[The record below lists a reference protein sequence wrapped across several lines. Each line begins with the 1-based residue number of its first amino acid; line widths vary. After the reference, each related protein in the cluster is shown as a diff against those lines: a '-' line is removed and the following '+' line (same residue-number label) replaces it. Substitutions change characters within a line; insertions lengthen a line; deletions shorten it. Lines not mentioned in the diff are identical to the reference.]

1 LLNKEKILRDSSR
14 ELTEREKQILYKI
27 VHLYILKASPVGSR
41 FLSKYIEQEM
51 KLSPATMRNIMSDL
65 EELEYISHPHTSA
78 GRVPTDKGYR
88 FYVDSLQS
96 FEKLS
101 KKELTAV
108 KDTLAQSDSQSLL
121 KNASRILGLL
131 SRYLGVVKFPHLKN
145 LCIQKIELI
154 QLSSNRILVVI
165 ALESKYIRTITLEA
179 DFEIET
185 GEIES
190 LVSYLNERLTN
201 RPLKFI
207 RDNFTELIKDIELA
221 NMPLVRLFTDSL
233 DKIFASYQTN
243 ERVLIAGTPN
253 LLEYPEFDSPERF
266 RGVIELIEDEDVIIH
281 LFENKDSTS
290 DLVVNIGAENE
301 NVIMNDYSLIKSTY
315 NMGSATGTIG
325 LIGPKRMNYSKM
337 ISLVKYIS
345 EYLSKYSENN

>member
-1 LLNKEKILRDSSR
+1 MVNNVKILQENAR
-14 ELTEREKQILYKI
+14 ELSEREKQILYKI
-27 VHLYILKASPVGSR
+27 VHLYILKATPVGSR

-65 EELEYISHPHTSA
+65 EELDYISHPHTSA

-88 FYVDSLQS
+88 FYVDSLQNL
-96 FEKLS
+96 ERLS
-101 KKELTAV
+101 KNELTAV
-108 KDTLAQSDSQSLL
+108 KETFSHSDAETLL

-131 SRYLGVVKFPHLKN
+131 SKYLGVVKFPHLRD
-145 LCIQKIELI
+145 LQIQKIELVQI
-154 QLSSNRILVVI
+154 SSTRILVVI

-179 DFEIET
+179 DCEIET
-185 GEIES
+185 NQIES
-190 LVSYLNERLTN
+190 LVAYLNERLTN
-201 RPLKFI
+201 KPLKFI
-207 RDNFTELIKDIELA
+207 RDNFTEIIKDIENA
-221 NMPLVRLFTDSL
+221 NMSLVRLFTESI

-281 LFENKDSTS
+281 LFDNADISS
-290 DLVVNIGAENE
+290 DLVVNIGSENE
-301 NVIMNDYSLIKSTY
+301 NLIMNDYSLIKSTY
-315 NMGSATGTIG
+315 KMGSATGTIG

-337 ISLVKYIS
+337 MSLVKYIS
-345 EYLSKYSENN
+345 EYLSKYNENN